1 MEEADQLMMATLGH
15 LGLKIPPEKVFL
27 LLLLKIP
34 PVKDI
39 LVLKPQSA
47 DYLWLA
53 TCACKNVSRVSEG
66 GKGGRGVAKYMV

>member
-27 LLLLKIP
+27 LLFLKIP

-39 LVLKPQSA
+39 LVLKTLIS
-47 DYLWLA
+47 
-53 TCACKNVSRVSEG
+53 
-66 GKGGRGVAKYMV
+66 